1 MTDITETLEQIDAMR
16 EKQETLR
23 LDLYRCENLSDH
35 AKDIIRLEISAMD
48 IDVADL
54 AEQAIRMIAKHCK
67 PTIETGV

>member
-1 MTDITETLEQIDAMR
+1 MTDITETLEQIDGIR

-35 AKDIIRLEISAMD
+35 SKDIIRLEISAMD

-54 AEQAIRMIAKHCK
+54 AEQAIRMIAKHYK
-67 PTIETGV
+67 PTIETGA